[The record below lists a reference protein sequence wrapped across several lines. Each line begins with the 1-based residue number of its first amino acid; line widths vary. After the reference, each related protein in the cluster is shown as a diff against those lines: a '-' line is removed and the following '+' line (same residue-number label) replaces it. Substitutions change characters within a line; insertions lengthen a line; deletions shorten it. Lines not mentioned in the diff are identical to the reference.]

1 MSHEKSEV
9 EASRVCDPAMITFGG
24 AADRVP
30 KGSWDVAG
38 VWFPAPSAAPFS
50 SRLVSW
56 VCFLLHLE
64 QNDLFVDL
72 IRQLAHLIFF
82 VPFDYAFQK

>member
-1 MSHEKSEV
+1 MSHGKSEV
-9 EASRVCDPAMITFGG
+9 EASRVCDPAMITFIG

-38 VWFPAPSAAPFS
+38 VCFLAPSSPFS

-56 VCFLLHLE
+56 GCFLLHLE

>member
-1 MSHEKSEV
+1 MSREKSEV
-9 EASRVCDPAMITFGG
+9 EASRVRDTAMIAFGG

-38 VWFPAPSAAPFS
+38 VYFPAPSAPFS

-82 VPFDYAFQK
+82 CAF